1 MRKIIDG
8 IQTGLEEVKIAL
20 LLSNLFQLIFS
31 PLV

>member
-8 IQTGLEEVKIAL
+8 IEAGLEEVKIAL